1 MPLKLPS
8 FKKKIL
14 SIDFGGKQVKI
25 IEGQASKN
33 MINIKKGFTI
43 DLPDE
48 VYRDGEILEEDLLSN
63 LIKESLKE
71 NKIRTEQ
78 AYGIINSSHIITRSF
93 SLPKVPE
100 KDIPSIIEYQLDEL
114 FPVDPEGYII
124 NPLIIGN
131 RMEDEMEKTDILL
144 VGTPRKIVLD
154 HLDLM
159 KSIGLKPLVLDFQGN
174 AMAKLLNFNSSIND
188 FYNTRDMVIASI
200 DMGHINSKL
209 SIIKNGKILVT
220 RVLDIGTM
228 NVLDSIDAIFDYTL
242 ENSEEKLFQIED
254 INHNTEEY
262 TDYSRLVNI
271 TRTVID
277 NLLENIEMVF
287 RFYTTREMVNMINFI
302 VLQGS
307 LSNINGIENL
317 FSNYFNIPSIK
328 LTNLNK
334 VKINQ
339 DISKFSNA
347 VGGLIRIAEVQR

>member
-1 MPLKLPS
+1 MKLPS

-188 FYNTRDMVIASI
+188 FYNTRDMAIASI
-200 DMGHINSKL
+200 DLGYINTKL
-209 SIIKNGKILVT
+209 SIVKNGKILVS
-220 RVLDIGTM
+220 RVLDIG
-228 NVLDSIDAIFDYTL
+228 
-242 ENSEEKLFQIED
+242 
-254 INHNTEEY
+254 
-262 TDYSRLVNI
+262 
-271 TRTVID
+271 
-277 NLLENIEMVF
+277 
-287 RFYTTREMVNMINFI
+287 
-302 VLQGS
+302 
-307 LSNINGIENL
+307 
-317 FSNYFNIPSIK
+317 
-328 LTNLNK
+328 
-334 VKINQ
+334 
-339 DISKFSNA
+339 
-347 VGGLIRIAEVQR
+347 